1 MQNDHH
7 LNDYCAADRRL
18 AQMREE
24 TSRDVARKFADR
36 WPEALFC
43 AAGLAVVLLAG
54 TGWL

>member
-18 AQMREE
+18 AQLREE

-36 WPEALFC
+36 WPEILIC
-43 AAGLAVVLLAG
+43 GAVVAVCLLAG

>member
-18 AQMREE
+18 EQLREE
-24 TSRDVARKFADR
+24 TPQDVARKFADR
-36 WPEALFC
+36 WPEILIW
-43 AAGLAVVLLAG
+43 GAVVAVGLLAG